1 MQILNWHLC
10 LQIDVCIQSTYLNL
24 QSYREQCTEQS
35 PLREARELPLPVN
48 GKAK

>member
-1 MQILNWHLC
+1 MQILNWHLY

-24 QSYREQCTEQS
+24 QSYREQCTEHS
-35 PLREARELPLPVN
+35 SLSEARELPVN